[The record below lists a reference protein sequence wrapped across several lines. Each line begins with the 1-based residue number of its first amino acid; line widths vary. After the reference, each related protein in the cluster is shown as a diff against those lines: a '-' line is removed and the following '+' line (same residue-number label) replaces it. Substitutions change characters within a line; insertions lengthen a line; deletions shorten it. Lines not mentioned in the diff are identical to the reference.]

1 MQVPDVVLWLL
12 MCEIVID
19 LNENG
24 AIYQEQL
31 TTRKL
36 SPENWTAGW
45 WVSQRDNTEWLLL
58 CENESTCNEAES
70 GPDLFFKDF
79 VHVAS

>member
-1 MQVPDVVLWLL
+1 MMRNFSLVPLKSLSMQVPDVVLWLL

-36 SPENWTAGW
+36 SPENWTAG
-45 WVSQRDNTEWLLL
+45 
-58 CENESTCNEAES
+58 
-70 GPDLFFKDF
+70 
-79 VHVAS
+79 